1 MKKTIK
7 ALLLLCVLL
16 VAGCSGVMMS
26 PSYEFKLREAVAM
39 AEVRDA
45 DCQAG
50 NDAECRSNSLY
61 TTKKLRLFLDAF
73 EGKVSE

>member
-1 MKKTIK
+1 MKKTI
-7 ALLLLCVLL
+7 LTLLCVLL
-16 VAGCSGVMMS
+16 VAGCSQVRMS
-26 PSYEFKLREAVAM
+26 PAYEFKLREAVAM

-50 NDAECRSNSLY
+50 NDAECRQNSLF
-61 TTKKLRLFLDAF
+61 TTQKLRLFLDAL